1 MLAEKVVPFVRHNE
15 GGEIDGEVPPL
26 IPEGEYSLKFETWST
41 ALMWG
46 RQPKVVLSFTVTDYG
61 PHFGTRLQRWYN
73 VTRLIGKPGSRGRF
87 KAGFSSEVLRE
98 LAACCR
104 PASRPDRV
112 ALSAY
117 ADRLVTGHVETV
129 KRDSKQRAIPDSL
142 WRSVIRSL
150 SPGKL

>member
-1 MLAEKVVPFVRHNE
+1 VIAEKVVPFARINE
-15 GGEIDGEVPPL
+15 GGEIEGGAPPL
-26 IPEGEYSLKFETWST
+26 VPEGNYSLRFDTWST
-41 ALMWG
+41 CLMWG

-73 VTRLIGKPGSRGRF
+73 VTRVIGKPGPKGRF
-87 KAGFSSEVLRE
+87 KAGFSSDLLRE

-112 ALSAY
+112 ALTAY
-117 ADRLVTGHVETV
+117 ADRLVIGQVETV
-129 KRDSKQRAIPDSL
+129 KRDSRQRAIPEVL

-150 SPGKL
+150 GPGKL